1 MNLEKAKRKK
11 IKNRIIYIKTFASF
25 MNSICKNSFIIN
37 SHKAILLCGLFIM
50 FLSSFV
56 FLVGIVKSVEEEKKE
71 EINVEEVNNKKEELK
86 EEIKKVEEE
95 IKKVNSEL
103 KETQQKERT
112 LKREISIYNNKIYK
126 NELEVKE
133 TRLAIEES
141 DMEMDEIKEKIE
153 EGEIKKEAY
162 RKNLKDLFK
171 LLYVYEQNSILEILI
186 TEDNFSDFFNKVDA
200 MKSVK
205 NEVFETIVDLKD
217 QKEELD
223 LRSKELAEQQEEKGQ
238 LIQIRAYQ
246 NESLV
251 ELKNQN
257 NELLDITKGE
267 EKQFQ
272 QLLEENKNILPS
284 LRAQLY
290 DLQSLGQ
297 KIEIDDAFSAA
308 KLIGSTIGVRPA
320 YLLGILKVESN
331 LGKNTGSGNWEED
344 MYGCYMRLS
353 KIYSS
358 REAHYIKRAETEKGA
373 FFSIVDR
380 LNLDPMSVRVS
391 KEPTY
396 GCGGA
401 MGPAQ
406 FIPSTWLAYESR
418 VSGVT
423 GHYPPNPWNLTD
435 AMAAMAVKV
444 SDIPGVIGGDYNSE
458 YEAAGRYL
466 GGRNWRTKGLFF
478 YPNKVM
484 LYANLYE
491 EELKQSL

>member
-1 MNLEKAKRKK
+1 
-11 IKNRIIYIKTFASF
+11 
-25 MNSICKNSFIIN
+25 MNSTCKNSFIIN
-37 SHKAILLCGLFIM
+37 SHKTILLCGLFIL
-50 FLSSFV
+50 FLLSFV
-56 FLVGIVKSVEEEKKE
+56 FLVEIVKSVEEERE

-95 IKKVNSEL
+95 IKKVNTEL
-103 KETQQKERT
+103 KEVQQKART
-112 LKREISIYNNKIYK
+112 FKREISIYNNKIYK

-171 LLYVYEQNSILEILI
+171 LLYAYEQNSILEILI

-200 MKSVK
+200 MESVK
-205 NEVFETIVDLKD
+205 DEVFETIVDLKN

-223 LRSKELAEQQEEKGQ
+223 LRSEELTEQQEEKGQ
-238 LIQIRAYQ
+238 LIQMRAYQ

-251 ELKNQN
+251 ELKIQN
-257 NELLDITKGE
+257 NELLDITNGE

-353 KIYSS
+353 KIYLS
-358 REAHYIKRAETEKGA
+358 REAHYIKRAETEKSA

-484 LYANLYE
+484 LYANLYK
-491 EELKQSL
+491 EELYNLDK